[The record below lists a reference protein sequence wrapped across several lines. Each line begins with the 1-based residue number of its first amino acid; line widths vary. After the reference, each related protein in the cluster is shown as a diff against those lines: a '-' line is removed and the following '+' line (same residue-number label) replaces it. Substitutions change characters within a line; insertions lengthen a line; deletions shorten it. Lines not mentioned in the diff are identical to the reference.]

1 MHDEPR
7 HPSEN
12 AENLDSSRR
21 TFLTATAALGAAAV
35 LGSCA
40 SSQRTARRGPIPQAK
55 PRVPVADDEPIRM
68 GVIGTGGMGTAH
80 CQSILGLAER
90 GECDV
95 RIVALADV
103 CESRLENARK
113 ACADK
118 QQISVETHRDYQEL
132 LARDDVHAVLIAST
146 EHWHGEMARDAL
158 LAGKDVYVE
167 KPLTLRLDDTLHLRE
182 VVLANPQLIF
192 QVGTQMMMLP
202 KYQQARRLIKEGAI
216 GKPTCSQTSYCRNSH
231 DGEWLYYGIDPD
243 WEPGVNLDW
252 ERWCGHLG
260 PRPWDPEVY
269 ARWRRYRDFSTGIVG
284 DLLVHV
290 MTPMVMALD
299 AGWPTRVVATG
310 GHYVDKAME
319 NHDQVNINIEFEDD
333 HTMIVA
339 GSTCNATGL
348 ETMIRGH
355 EANMYLGG
363 RHVEIRPERL
373 FADEIEPRR
382 VDCEDI
388 GNDQDQLRLDWL
400 KCIRTRE
407 PAVSGIDLASK
418 VMVIVDLA
426 TKSMWRGRAYEFDPN
441 TMTARA
447 I

>member
-1 MHDEPR
+1 
-7 HPSEN
+7 
-12 AENLDSSRR
+12 
-21 TFLTATAALGAAAV
+21 
-35 LGSCA
+35 
-40 SSQRTARRGPIPQAK
+40 
-55 PRVPVADDEPIRM
+55 
-68 GVIGTGGMGTAH
+68 
-80 CQSILGLAER
+80 
-90 GECDV
+90 
-95 RIVALADV
+95 
-103 CESRLENARK
+103 
-113 ACADK
+113 
-118 QQISVETHRDYQEL
+118 
-132 LARDDVHAVLIAST
+132 
-146 EHWHGEMARDAL
+146 
-158 LAGKDVYVE
+158 
-167 KPLTLRLDDTLHLRE
+167 
-182 VVLANPQLIF
+182 
-192 QVGTQMMMLP
+192 
-202 KYQQARRLIKEGAI
+202 
-216 GKPTCSQTSYCRNSH
+216 
-231 DGEWLYYGIDPD
+231 
-243 WEPGVNLDW
+243 
-252 ERWCGHLG
+252 
-260 PRPWDPEVY
+260 
-269 ARWRRYRDFSTGIVG
+269 VG